1 MISNSTIATCLTP
14 AGRGAVATINI
25 QGDLKLLDACFF
37 PVNKQ
42 SAVEQTINKI
52 CYGHWGQEH
61 AEDVVFVRVHDKMAE
76 IHCHGGMAAVE
87 RILQDL
93 EINCVTKVTAKKS
106 LNQDDFQGQIEQALQ
121 QARTR
126 RTAHILLEQLSI
138 LPEQMQSLPHL
149 EGIARRQQ
157 LLNMLEWQ
165 DFGRHL
171 TKPWQVVF
179 CGEPNVGKSSLMN
192 ALVGYSRSVVFDK
205 PGTTRDVV
213 TVSTALKGWPIEFSD
228 TAGLRKNAESLESI
242 GIERAKECIATA
254 DLVLFVLDA
263 QTRAQPVELIEIQ
276 QYQRSLVVYNKVDLA
291 NSDLATDVI
300 AVSALTGQGID
311 QLAEAI
317 VDQLVPEV
325 PPDSQTFPI
334 NEQQI
339 SYLSTML
346 AELSLKQ

>member
-1 MISNSTIATCLTP
+1 MISNPTIATCLTP

-42 SAVEQTINKI
+42 SAVQQTINKI

-61 AEDVVFVRVHDKMAE
+61 AEDVVFVRVQEDMAE

-93 EINCVTKVTAKKS
+93 ENKGVTKVTAKQA
-106 LNQDDFQGQIEQALQ
+106 LNQDDFQGQLEQALQ

-138 LPEQMQSLPHL
+138 LPEQMQRLPHL
-149 EGIARRQQ
+149 EKDDRRQQ
-157 LLNMLEWQ
+157 ILNMLAWQ
-165 DFGRHL
+165 DFGKHL
-171 TKPWQVVF
+171 IQPWQVVL

-213 TVSTALKGWPIEFSD
+213 TVATALEGWPIEFSD
-228 TAGLRKNAESLESI
+228 TAGLRDDAEELESI
-242 GIERAKECIATA
+242 GIQRAKERISVA
-254 DLVLFVLDA
+254 DLVLFIIDA
-263 QTRAQPVELIEIQ
+263 RKATKPIEQIELLPNQ
-276 QYQRSLVVYNKVDLA
+276 SSLVVYNKIDLA
-291 NSDLATDVI
+291 KSDLPTDGI
-300 AVSALTGQGID
+300 TVSALTSHGID
-311 QLAEAI
+311 QLAASI
-317 VDQLVPEV
+317 VAQLVPEV
-325 PPDSQTFPI
+325 PPDSQPFPI

-346 AELSLKQ
+346 EE